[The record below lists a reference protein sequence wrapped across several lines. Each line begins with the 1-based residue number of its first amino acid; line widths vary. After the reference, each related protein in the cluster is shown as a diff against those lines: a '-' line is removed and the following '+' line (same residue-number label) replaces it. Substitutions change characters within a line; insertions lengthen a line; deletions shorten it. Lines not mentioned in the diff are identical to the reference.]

1 MRNREIDIE
10 MYWKKGKTAFES
22 ENDLYSVKL
31 EMSKVHYILR
41 QYVCAFNI
49 KSIYFGSSMK
59 KRNKSNESLINLLL
73 ACIDVYK
80 HMCLYI
86 IDTLVCSCTFQLI

>member
-1 MRNREIDIE
+1 VGACMRNREIDIE

-41 QYVCAFNI
+41 QSMYVH
-49 KSIYFGSSMK
+49 
-59 KRNKSNESLINLLL
+59 LISKVFIL
-73 ACIDVYK
+73 D
-80 HMCLYI
+80 HP
-86 IDTLVCSCTFQLI
+86 